1 MINGTLLEETP
12 PSGGATAT
20 RGVLYGLHL
29 ARCADWG
36 LRALFFLSGLGG
48 CLMVASGVVLWAVKE
63 RPKHAKSGR
72 TGFGLRL
79 VDALNIGTVA
89 GLPIA
94 FAAYFWGNRLLPLD
108 VANRSDAEV
117 KVFFYAWAACVVHAM
132 LRPARR
138 GWVEQLALAGALA
151 LGLPLYNLVVWQ
163 GGAVSALANGDGAK
177 AGIDIGLLLIGASLL
192 WAARKVHRFVPA
204 QRKPRTAR
212 ATTPAE
218 AGA

>member
-1 MINGTLLEETP
+1 
-12 PSGGATAT
+12 
-20 RGVLYGLHL
+20 
-29 ARCADWG
+29 
-36 LRALFFLSGLGG
+36 
-48 CLMVASGVVLWAVKE
+48 MVATGLVLWTVKRRTQLPDPARPHLGFRIVE
-63 RPKHAKSGR
+63 R
-72 TGFGLRL
+72 
-79 VDALNIGTVA
+79 LNIGFVT
-89 GLPIA
+89 GLPVAMLA
-94 FAAYFWGNRLLPLD
+94 FLWGNRLLPLD

>member
-1 MINGTLLEETP
+1 
-12 PSGGATAT
+12 
-20 RGVLYGLHL
+20 
-29 ARCADWG
+29 
-36 LRALFFLSGLGG
+36 
-48 CLMVASGVVLWAVKE
+48 
-63 RPKHAKSGR
+63 
-72 TGFGLRL
+72 
-79 VDALNIGTVA
+79 
-89 GLPIA
+89 
-94 FAAYFWGNRLLPLD
+94 
-108 VANRSDAEV
+108 
-117 KVFFYAWAACVVHAM
+117 M